1 MRKEE
6 TYLVVTL
13 WLLLLSNA
21 LACQVS
27 DVVAVSGFLSSVGV
41 NQILVV
47 WLIDML
53 LTILITGLQ
62 SLIVDRFNRV
72 SLMGWMSCGYV
83 LMLVV
88 LRLLFS
94 LQAPRWLNYS
104 LLYLL
109 AEQQLLFFPLVFWIL
124 ANDLFDMAQ
133 TKRLFPLIATGS
145 FVGQILGLGLAAIAP
160 TLLTQLQLKPEELLS
175 LNALVY
181 LAAFLLIQTRLKGI
195 KFRQT
200 AQKRESTIAALTEA
214 WSFIRG
220 VSSFRYLTISILAIN
235 VCLTIFEFHFLVVSN
250 HVFSTADSYQRFY
263 SLYRLGLTLTAFV
276 IQGFFTGFLIKTTGL
291 KNSFLALPLAQ
302 LIGTFSMILFPGI
315 VGGVGG
321 FSLSKLTQFTI
332 DESARKS
339 FQALVPEE
347 RRGRV
352 SMFMDSYLFA
362 IGTVIGCLS
371 VGVIVLVGIQFNIAN
386 YFYAY
391 LCVGLIACGGAIAA
405 IVKMRTVYE
414 KSLFNW
420 RLKRRQRGKTILD
433 KLNL

>member
-6 TYLVVTL
+6 TYLVITL

-47 WLIDML
+47 WLVDML

-62 SLIVDRFNRV
+62 SLVVDRFDRV

-83 LMLVV
+83 LMLVI

-145 FVGQILGLGLAAIAP
+145 FVGQVLGLGLAAIAP

-181 LAAFLLIQTRLKGI
+181 LAAFLLIQSRLRGI

-200 AQKRESTIAALTEA
+200 AQKRESAIATLTEA
-214 WSFIRG
+214 WNFIRE
-220 VSSFRYLTISILAIN
+220 VSSFRYLTIAILAIN
-235 VCLTIFEFHFLVVSN
+235 VCLTVFEFRFLVVSN
-250 HVFSTADSYQRFY
+250 QIFSTAESYQRFY
-263 SLYRLGLTLTAFV
+263 SLYRLGLTLTAFFV
-276 IQGFFTGFLIKTTGL
+276 QVFLTSSLIKRIGL

-302 LIGTFSMILFPGI
+302 LIATFSMIFFPDIGGGI
-315 VGGVGG
+315 GG
-321 FSLSKLTQFTI
+321 FSLSKLTQFTV

-339 FQALVPEE
+339 FQAFVPEE

-362 IGTVIGCLS
+362 TGTVIGCLTIGA
-371 VGVIVLVGIQFNIAN
+371 VVLLGTQLNIST

-391 LCVGLIACGGAIAA
+391 LGIGLLACGVAIAST
-405 IVKMRTVYE
+405 IKMRTVYE
-414 KSLFNW
+414 KSLLNW

>member
-1 MRKEE
+1 VRKEE

-47 WLIDML
+47 WLVDML

-72 SLMGWMSCGYV
+72 NLMGWMSCGYV

-88 LRLLFS
+88 LRVLFS
-94 LQAPRWLNYS
+94 LQAPGWLNYS

-109 AEQQLLFFPLVFWIL
+109 AEQQLLFFPLMFWIL

-145 FVGQILGLGLAAIAP
+145 FIGQILGLGLAAIAP
-160 TLLTQLQLKPEELLS
+160 TLLFQLQLKPEELLS

-195 KFRQT
+195 KFRQIT
-200 AQKRESTIAALTEA
+200 QKQESAIAALTEA
-214 WSFIRG
+214 WSFVRE
-220 VSSFRYLTISILAIN
+220 VSSFRYLTIAILAIN
-235 VCLTIFEFHFLVVSN
+235 VCLTVFEFHFLVVSN
-250 HVFSTADSYQRFY
+250 QVFKTAEGYQQFY
-263 SLYRLGLTLTAFV
+263 SLYRLGLTLTAFG
-276 IQGFFTGFLIKTTGL
+276 IQCFFTSFFIKITGL
-291 KNSFLALPLAQ
+291 KNAFIALPLAQ
-302 LIGTFSMILFPGI
+302 LFGTLSMIIFPGI

-321 FSLSKLTQFTI
+321 FSLSKLTQSTI

-362 IGTVIGCLS
+362 IGTVIGCLTT
-371 VGVIVLVGIQFNIAN
+371 GVVVLFGTQFNIST
-386 YFYAY
+386 YFYVY
-391 LCVGLIACGGAIAA
+391 LCIGLIACGVAIAA
-405 IVKMRTVYE
+405 IFKMRTVYE
-414 KSLFNW
+414 QSLFNW
-420 RLKRRQRGKTILD
+420 RLKRRQRGKAILD

>member
-1 MRKEE
+1 VRKEE

-62 SLIVDRFNRV
+62 SLVVDRFNRV
-72 SLMGWMSCGYV
+72 NLMGWMSCGYV

-124 ANDLFDMAQ
+124 ANDLFDIAQ
-133 TKRLFPLIATGS
+133 TRRLFPLIATGS

-200 AQKRESTIAALTEA
+200 AQKRESAIAALTEA
-214 WSFIRG
+214 WGFIRE
-220 VSSFRYLTISILAIN
+220 VSSFRYLTIAILAIN
-235 VCLTIFEFHFLVVSN
+235 VCLTIFEFRFLVVSN
-250 HVFSTADSYQRFY
+250 HIFSTAESYQQFY
-263 SLYRLGLTLTAFV
+263 SLYRLGLTLTAFA
-276 IQGFFTGFLIKTTGL
+276 IQAFFTSSIIKTTGL
-291 KNSFLALPLAQ
+291 KNAFLALPLAQ
-302 LIGTFSMILFPGI
+302 LVGTLSMILFPGI
-315 VGGVGG
+315 VGGIGG
-321 FSLSKLTQFTI
+321 FSLSKLTQSTI

-362 IGTVIGCLS
+362 IGTMVGCLTT
-371 VGVIVLVGIQFNIAN
+371 GGIVLFGVQFNISA

-391 LCVGLIACGGAIAA
+391 LGIALIACGGAIAA
-405 IVKMRTVYE
+405 ILKMRKVYE
-414 KSLFNW
+414 QSLFNW
-420 RLKRRQRGKTILD
+420 RLKRRQRGKAILD